1 MKHII
6 IGTAGHIDHG
16 KTSLVKVLTGVDTDT
31 LKEEKKRGITI
42 NNGYTY
48 FKLND
53 ETVVGIID
61 VPGHEKFI
69 KNMVSGVSSIDIVM
83 LVIASDE
90 GIMPQTREHM
100 DILNL
105 LNIKKGIVVLTK
117 SDLVDNE
124 WTDFMKEEVKDFLSN
139 TFMKD
144 AKIISVSS
152 KTGEGIKELSDVIS
166 EEINLVEEKDRG
178 EIFRLPIDRVFKVK
192 GFGTVVTGS
201 VLSGSVKVLDELEI
215 LSASQ
220 ESIKVK
226 VRGVQVHG
234 ENREI
239 AFAGERAAINIAY
252 DSKREIERGMFLSEI
267 DKGDISYMTD
277 IKLKV
282 LDSYDGKL
290 ENRQRVRVYHYAKE
304 VMARVVLL
312 DKEELLKGEEGF
324 VQLRLEEEISAK
336 IGDKIV
342 IRNYSPIYTIA
353 GGTVIDANPKKAKR
367 FKEDYISSLKMKE
380 SGDIKTKIENII
392 EEKSKEF
399 INLKEIASILN
410 ISEEEIKENIE
421 IILDNKKIV
430 KITEDVFFHNRYI
443 LKLENNLEKLFKDF
457 YIQNPLKLGINKDA
471 LRNKLIEK
479 KIKNDIFDI
488 ILEILKRRDSID
500 VKGNIVCPK
509 NYEIK
514 LSKEQT
520 EIKKFIL
527 AEYENYKFSA
537 PRFEDIIKNQKNK
550 KECKLV
556 LSMLIEDGSLVYLDE
571 NLYVLD
577 TLYVDAKNKTIEFI
591 KEKGMITLSDLKE
604 IIDTSRRYLVGFL
617 EKLDKEKVTVREG
630 EGRVLVNNKR

>member
-53 ETVVGIID
+53 ETIAGIID

-69 KNMVSGVSSIDIVM
+69 KNMVSGVSSVDIVM
-83 LVIASDE
+83 LVIASDD

-152 KTGEGIKELSDVIS
+152 KTSEGIKELSDIIS
-166 EEINLVEEKDRG
+166 EEINLVEEKDKG
-178 EIFRLPIDRVFKVK
+178 EIFRLPIDRVFKVN
-192 GFGTVVTGS
+192 GFGTIVTGS
-201 VLSGSVKVLDELEI
+201 VLSGSIKVSDELEI
-215 LSASQ
+215 LSISQ
-220 ESIKVK
+220 ERIKVK
-226 VRGVQVHG
+226 VRGIQVHG
-234 ENREI
+234 ENRDI
-239 AFAGERAAINIAY
+239 AFAGERAAINITY
-252 DSKREIERGMFLSEI
+252 DGKKEIERGMFLSEI
-267 DKGDISYMTD
+267 DKGEVSYMTD

-312 DKEELLKGEEGF
+312 DKEELSKGEEGF

-336 IGDKIV
+336 PGDKII
-342 IRNYSPIYTIA
+342 IRNYSPMYTIA
-353 GGTVIDANPKKAKR
+353 GGTVLDANPKKAKR
-367 FKEDYISSLKMKE
+367 FKEDYISALKMKE
-380 SGDIKTKIENII
+380 SGDIKDKIENII

-399 INLKEIASILN
+399 ISLKEIASILN
-410 ISEEEIKENIE
+410 ISEEETKENIE
-421 IILDNKKIV
+421 ILLGNKKIV
-430 KITEDVFFHNRYI
+430 KITEEVFFHNRYI

-479 KIKNDIFDI
+479 KIKNDVFDS
-488 ILEILKRRDSID
+488 ILESLKERDSID
-500 VKGNIVCPK
+500 IKGSIVCPK
-509 NYEIK
+509 NYKIK
-514 LSKEQT
+514 LSKEQK

-527 AEYENYKFSA
+527 GEYENYKFST

-550 KECKLV
+550 KDCKLV
-556 LSMLIEDGSLVYLDE
+556 LSMLIEDGTLVYLDE

-577 TLYVDAKNKTIEFI
+577 TLYDDAKNKTIEFI
-591 KEKGMITLSDLKE
+591 KENGMITLSDLKE
-604 IIDTSRRYLVGFL
+604 IIDTSRRYLVAFL

-630 EGRVLVNNKR
+630 EGRVLVNKKR